1 MPNTSTPLNF
11 NFLPIYADQ
20 RLGILPHTVEFYS
33 FDDPAPVYGNQN
45 FSYMLTFL
53 MENADRRDVI
63 YHGETAYWID
73 FDISVPLFL
82 PLYSFGRVRDLRLIR
97 SEEMKQG
104 KKMRGQINFSSGW
117 EWCYWLND
125 VIAARASWNPYP
137 DASDD
142 LTAVAWI
149 MEDTLGPTFEVATK
163 PLANFLTNFIQS
175 QRDLLIFGIVN
186 GTEPKAK
193 NKLVGQGYI
202 QGWDAWTEIASL
214 TDAANIQPRKLF
226 FHELLLLEH
235 AKLSKIIP
243 LLEVLSA
250 NFTLALEELVSLKP
264 IIPQKAR
271 PFFLEMV
278 DSLNITAQ
286 RALQVLHLYKYLNFT
301 ASRSSRLLALKR
313 AQTAINS
320 AKTIVRGREENY
332 RVPIDRVAGWR
343 YNPTCYNYGY
353 LWPVHSLYFFWRDY
367 GKATVES
374 MEAFSPCYM
383 NIINPVDDAIG
394 EGVLFNLSQKLRL
407 VLANSS
413 VASISDCLGYPKT
426 EPRYQYF

>member
-186 GTEPKAK
+186 GM
-193 NKLVGQGYI
+193 VSI
-202 QGWDAWTEIASL
+202 
-214 TDAANIQPRKLF
+214 
-226 FHELLLLEH
+226 
-235 AKLSKIIP
+235 LSFK
-243 LLEVLSA
+243 
-250 NFTLALEELVSLKP
+250 F
-264 IIPQKAR
+264 
-271 PFFLEMV
+271 
-278 DSLNITAQ
+278 D
-286 RALQVLHLYKYLNFT
+286 
-301 ASRSSRLLALKR
+301 
-313 AQTAINS
+313 
-320 AKTIVRGREENY
+320 
-332 RVPIDRVAGWR
+332 
-343 YNPTCYNYGY
+343 
-353 LWPVHSLYFFWRDY
+353 
-367 GKATVES
+367 
-374 MEAFSPCYM
+374 
-383 NIINPVDDAIG
+383 
-394 EGVLFNLSQKLRL
+394 
-407 VLANSS
+407 
-413 VASISDCLGYPKT
+413 
-426 EPRYQYF
+426 